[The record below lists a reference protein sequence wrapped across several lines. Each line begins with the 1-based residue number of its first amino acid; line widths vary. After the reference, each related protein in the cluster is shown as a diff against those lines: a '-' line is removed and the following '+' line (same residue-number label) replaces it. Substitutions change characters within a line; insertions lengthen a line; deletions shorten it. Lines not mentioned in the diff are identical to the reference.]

1 MKNVGVIGAGT
12 MGQGIANAFATA
24 GYNVT
29 VCDIKIEWAQNG
41 INKIGAKLDKLV
53 SREKITAE
61 KAEGI
66 KANLTAGEYKDLAD
80 CDLIVEAVLEKMEI
94 KKDLF
99 KTLDEI
105 CKEDCIFGTNTSS
118 LSVTEIAN
126 GIKHNVIGMHF
137 FNPADRMKL
146 VEVISGENTPV
157 ETKEAIIEYSKS
169 LGKTP
174 VEVAEGPGFVVNR
187 ILIPMI
193 NEACFIYQEGLASVE
208 DIDTAMKLGANHP
221 MGPLALGDLIGLDI
235 VLDVMEVLYT
245 ETGDS
250 KYRPCTLL
258 KKMVR
263 AGKLGQKTKQGF
275 YSYN

>member
-126 GIKHNVIGMHF
+126 GIKHNVNGMHF
-137 FNPADRMKL
+137 FNPADRIKL

-157 ETKEAIIEYSKS
+157 ETKEAIIECSKS

-245 ETGDS
+245 ETGDP